1 MAENLLQAA
10 PLKSKENESKVSDS
24 NQPRADLDIF
34 PKLAAFLDPHLIIPV
49 LEFFYRGLGIYEE
62 KAVLEAKLEI
72 AKRLET
78 RINSC
83 GVLQSLYQSLLT
95 YYYSLSFFF

>member
-1 MAENLLQAA
+1 MAENLLQP

-78 RINSC
+78 RSIHVVSYKVC
-83 GVLQSLYQSLLT
+83 I
-95 YYYSLSFFF
+95 

>member
-1 MAENLLQAA
+1 M
-10 PLKSKENESKVSDS
+10 STKETGGSVKLS
-24 NQPRADLDIF
+24 PRADLDIF

-72 AKRLET
+72 AKR
-78 RINSC
+78 
-83 GVLQSLYQSLLT
+83 
-95 YYYSLSFFF
+95 

>member
-1 MAENLLQAA
+1 MAEITKSQ
-10 PLKSKENESKVSDS
+10 PFIDSKENDSKVSKVSNLTS
-24 NQPRADLDIF
+24 NQPQADLDIF

-72 AKRLET
+72 AKRLVPSISFSV
-78 RINSC
+78 RS
-83 GVLQSLYQSLLT
+83 LQKFV
-95 YYYSLSFFF
+95 SFI

>member
-1 MAENLLQAA
+1 MAET
-10 PLKSKENESKVSDS
+10 SKKEEDTTSTVKLS
-24 NQPRADLDIF
+24 PRQDLDIF

-72 AKRLET
+72 AKR
-78 RINSC
+78 
-83 GVLQSLYQSLLT
+83 
-95 YYYSLSFFF
+95 

>member
-1 MAENLLQAA
+1 MAE
-10 PLKSKENESKVSDS
+10 PPFIKSENDSKVSDS

-72 AKRLET
+72 AKRLVT
-78 RINSC
+78 RSILVVSYNVCINH
-83 GVLQSLYQSLLT
+83 V
-95 YYYSLSFFF
+95 

>member
-1 MAENLLQAA
+1 MAETITN
-10 PLKSKENESKVSDS
+10 KKEDS
-24 NQPRADLDIF
+24 LAVKLSPRQDLDIF

-72 AKRLET
+72 AKR
-78 RINSC
+78 
-83 GVLQSLYQSLLT
+83 
-95 YYYSLSFFF
+95 